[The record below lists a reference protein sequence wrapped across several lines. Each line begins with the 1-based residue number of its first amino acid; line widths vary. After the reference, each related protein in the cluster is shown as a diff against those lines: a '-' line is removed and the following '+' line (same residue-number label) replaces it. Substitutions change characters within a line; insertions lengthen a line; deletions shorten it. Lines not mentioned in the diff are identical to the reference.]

1 MNILAIETSSFT
13 GGIAIAQNKKIIG
26 EYLLSVETR
35 YAESLMANIDRLL
48 KECRLDVDDIDA
60 FAVSVGPGSFTGL
73 RIGVSTAKG
82 LAYGTQ
88 KPFIAVPTLDAL
100 AANLI
105 PSPHRICPILDAR
118 QKQIYTAL
126 YSPDGERLTDHN
138 VVSPKEWLDELS
150 DANQKIIF
158 LGTGVAAYKK
168 LIQQKLGDNAVWT
181 PFHRDHVFASSV
193 AYLSVQKYKNKDFS
207 DYMELEPMYLRGA
220 SAKKKRAMFNI

>member
-13 GGIAIAQNKKIIG
+13 GGIAISQNEKIIG
-26 EYLLSVETR
+26 EYRLSVETR
-35 YAESLMANIDRLL
+35 YAESLMVNIDRLL
-48 KECRLDVDDIDA
+48 KECRLNIDDIDA

-105 PSPHRICPILDAR
+105 PSPYHICPIVDAR

-126 YSPDGERLTDHN
+126 YSPDGERLTEHN
-138 VVSPKEWLDELS
+138 VISPEEWLNDLS
-150 DANQKIIF
+150 EGNQKIIL
-158 LGTGVAAYKK
+158 LGTGVSAYKK
-168 LIQQKLGDNAVWT
+168 LIQESLGENAIWT
-181 PFHRDHVFASSV
+181 PFHRDYASASSV
-193 AYLSVQKYKNKDFS
+193 AYLAVQKYKNKEFS
-207 DYMELEPMYLRGA
+207 DYMELEPLYLRGA